1 MDQTAVASETST
13 LAARDLRVLVGRLRR
28 KLREQDD
35 ENDLTASQMAVLGRI
50 LQDGPAST
58 SDLAAAERVR
68 PQSMAATVGALEERG
83 MVVRTQDPTDGR
95 RQLVSLNA
103 DGLGF
108 VHVSRRAREEWLARA
123 LEERYTDAE
132 RAVIVEA
139 LELLGR
145 LTQP

>member
-1 MDQTAVASETST
+1 MDQTTASEQST
-13 LAARDLRVLVGRLRR
+13 LAAGDLRVLVGRLRR

-35 ENDLTASQMAVLGRI
+35 ENDLTASQMAVLGRVM
-50 LQDGPAST
+50 QDGPAST
-58 SDLAAAERVR
+58 SDLAAAEHVR

-83 MVVRTQDPTDGR
+83 MVVRTPDPSDGR

-103 DGLGF
+103 AGLAF
-108 VHVSRRAREEWLARA
+108 VHVSRQAREGWLARA
-123 LEERYTDAE
+123 LEKRYTDAE

-139 LELLGR
+139 LALLER